1 MKKHNRYPNQVKSDK
16 EKEYDNMAEHP
27 DIKAVRRFR
36 TPAYG
41 AVRMI
46 RAQGE
51 QVEKKSGGT
60 DD

>member
-16 EKEYDNMAEHP
+16 EREYNDMAEHP

-46 RAQGE
+46 RAQAE
-51 QVEKKSGGT
+51 QIHKDGG
-60 DD
+60 